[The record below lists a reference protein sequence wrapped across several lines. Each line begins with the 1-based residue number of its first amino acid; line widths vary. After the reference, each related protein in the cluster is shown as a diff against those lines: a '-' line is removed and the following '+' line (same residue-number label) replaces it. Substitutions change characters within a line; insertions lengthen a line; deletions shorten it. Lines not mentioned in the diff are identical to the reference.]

1 MLMFAMMTMC
11 LDRNKNAQ
19 KELRKRD
26 LAKGK
31 VIASH
36 KLQLGITRAPP
47 KNDREITSVERVRF
61 RSR

>member
-19 KELRKRD
+19 KELKRD

-36 KLQLGITRAPP
+36 KLQLEITRAPP
-47 KNDREITSVERVRF
+47 KSNREITSVERVRIEN
-61 RSR
+61 R